1 MTHEEKIQHCLNH
14 LESLGNT
21 EKEAIELFVNL
32 THNATMRLPQRG
44 WYKDDYCKLK
54 RLEKNTAIVELKK
67 LPFGEDILKEELK
80 YC

>member
-1 MTHEEKIQHCLNH
+1 
-14 LESLGNT
+14 
-21 EKEAIELFVNL
+21 
-32 THNATMRLPQRG
+32 MRLPQRG